1 MRENIKNCLFV
12 TQCLQKL
19 FIHFSAKFILFFFCI
34 IRERELTMKITNQ
47 TFLNSKY
54 QYKQKNTLIE
64 NNIVRAF
71 HTNNEHYSSRNILA
85 LQNISFHG
93 IFDKNFTDKDE
104 LEAQNQFNS
113 VLPHLDRDSI
123 LIFSEDL
130 ENAANL
136 MMQYQSYI
144 NFPLSNIYFVKNKMN
159 TASLAVFKDKDGKY
173 KIFKLHVLNN
183 AVLLNGGKEE
193 FGRNVDKEYVK
204 TIDEPVELKNGVY
217 IKFGFGKQE
226 GFIKTDF
233 YPKNSEKFFE
243 NDVQKISYFEDKKN
257 IKKYNASILMNI
269 LQKPAQQTSVNKKT
283 FKDVGGQDKNI
294 KILEENV
301 IFPVKYPKFYEN
313 FRLNKGILLSGPPRC
328 GKTLLALALAN
339 ELDINFIKLSADD
352 LTHANVG
359 KTEENWRN
367 VFDSARKN
375 QPTIIFIDEFDGIAK
390 QRSGGDMARH
400 QDNVV
405 NQLLSLM
412 SDLEKSNDMVFVIAA
427 TNRKDLIDSALLQP
441 GRFGL
446 LLEVEKP
453 DLKGLKQIYE
463 IHSKGKPLE
472 ENIDTD
478 TLCNMMFEN
487 NFTGSDVAEIFSIA
501 HSIALDRS
509 GIYEKMRRGT
519 VQNEDFNNFKLTEGD
534 LFSAIQ
540 KIAAQKTILTNTTN
554 A

>member
-1 MRENIKNCLFV
+1 
-12 TQCLQKL
+12 
-19 FIHFSAKFILFFFCI
+19 
-34 IRERELTMKITNQ
+34 
-47 TFLNSKY
+47 
-54 QYKQKNTLIE
+54 
-64 NNIVRAF
+64 
-71 HTNNEHYSSRNILA
+71 
-85 LQNISFHG
+85 
-93 IFDKNFTDKDE
+93 
-104 LEAQNQFNS
+104 
-113 VLPHLDRDSI
+113 
-123 LIFSEDL
+123 
-130 ENAANL
+130 
-136 MMQYQSYI
+136 
-144 NFPLSNIYFVKNKMN
+144 
-159 TASLAVFKDKDGKY
+159 
-173 KIFKLHVLNN
+173 
-183 AVLLNGGKEE
+183 
-193 FGRNVDKEYVK
+193 
-204 TIDEPVELKNGVY
+204 
-217 IKFGFGKQE
+217 
-226 GFIKTDF
+226 
-233 YPKNSEKFFE
+233 
-243 NDVQKISYFEDKKN
+243 
-257 IKKYNASILMNI
+257 MNI

-313 FRLNKGILLSGPPRC
+313 FRLNKGILLYGPPRC

-375 QPTIIFIDEFDGIAK
+375 QPTIIFIDEFDGISK

-501 HSIALDRS
+501 HSIALERS